1 MILALH
7 SPLTDMEHK
16 ILLNICLAI
25 LKEAFRSR
33 KSNKDGKHND
43 KRNKRTIRKIMIY
56 KTLHKKLKLEQH
68 ESH

>member
-1 MILALH
+1 MIHDLH

-16 ILLNICLAI
+16 ILLKKCLTI
-25 LKEAFRSR
+25 PKEAFRNR